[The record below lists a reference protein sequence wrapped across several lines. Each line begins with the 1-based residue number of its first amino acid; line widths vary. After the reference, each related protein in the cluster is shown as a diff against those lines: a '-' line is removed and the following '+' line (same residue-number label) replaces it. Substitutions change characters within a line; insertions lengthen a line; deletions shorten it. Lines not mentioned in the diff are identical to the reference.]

1 MFMNLDIF
9 RNPDPSG
16 KLYKESFL
24 YKNFPEEYNFIV
36 SYCDINKIV
45 DISFKEKV
53 YLVLN
58 ELKSIPACKN
68 PNCNNRVKFKNSTIG
83 YLKYCSKK
91 CVSDDPNIKK
101 IKEEKSISKW
111 GTKSPAQSQEI
122 KDKIIKTNQE
132 KYGHNS
138 PMNLKSIQDKSM
150 QTLIKNWGVENPSN
164 SRELLQKR
172 IESFK
177 SSSFKDTFKLT
188 SLKRYGVEHP
198 WKNKEIHSKAIS
210 HFYDDYVVRI
220 NSKINT
226 NEFVFLGFEKSISTH
241 LLFKCC
247 KCEQNFK
254 ILTYQFYYR
263 INSGLSICT
272 NCFPISEN
280 SSISQ
285 IEVYNFIKENYAG
298 EILVDDRSSIKPYE
312 IDIFLPSLNIGFEFN
327 GLWWHSSKYKNENYH
342 LVKREVASSNNIKLL
357 TIWED
362 DWTIKREI
370 CKSFILNK
378 LNKSTKIPAR
388 KCEII
393 EIDYSSSKAF
403 LNENHFQGDCKSSI
417 RIGLFYQG
425 ILVSLMTFSK
435 LRLPLGGRHREGVY
449 ELTRFCNKIF
459 TTVVGGSSRLL
470 SYFLKKYDPLS
481 IETYSDNMI
490 SDGNMYDKLGF
501 SYQHTSSPSYW
512 YVIDQKR
519 ENRFNWRKSRLKKIG
534 GDMDKTEQQ
543 IMEEWGFYR
552 VYNAG
557 NKKWVLTK

>member
-1 MFMNLDIF
+1 MNLDIF

-68 PNCNNRVKFKNSTIG
+68 SNCNNRVKFKNSTIG

-164 SRELLQKR
+164 SSELLQKR

-198 WKNKEIHSKAIS
+198 WRNKEIHSKTIS

-247 KCEQNFK
+247 KCDRNFK

-557 NKKWVLTK
+557 NKKWILTK

>member
-68 PNCNNRVKFKNSTIG
+68 SNCNNRVKFKNSTIG

-164 SRELLQKR
+164 SSELLQKR

-198 WKNKEIHSKAIS
+198 WRNKEIHSKTIS

-247 KCEQNFK
+247 KCDRNFK

-557 NKKWVLTK
+557 NKKWILTK